1 MLFLQIPLL
10 AVLFGAGDSE
20 DAFQDQI
27 FRVIGTL
34 SSHNRSW
41 TQTWV
46 SGWLGELQIKS
57 WKRNSGGLISLRPW
71 SNGNFSN
78 KEMTEIENLLEG
90 IYNEL
95 LHVLQNRANEWML
108 EYPMEFQGIGG
119 CELHYGEIKLD
130 FWRVAYQGSEILSF
144 QNSSWVPS
152 LEGGTRAQKIGKLLN
167 QLIVFNKMMHWRIS
181 NTCPRFLLGV
191 LDAGKADL
199 QRKVKPEAWLSTGPS
214 PGPHH
219 LLLVCHVS
227 GFYPKPI
234 SVMWMQGEQAQQASQ
249 QSDILPNADGTWYL
263 RSYLDVEATKT
274 SGLSCQV
281 THSSLEGQDI
291 ILYLDRPTSKGLI
304 ILAVMVPLVLLLTG
318 LAFWLKKR
326 WKLCEPTPTLLPLEG
341 SQQPRDSK
349 HT

>member
-1 MLFLQIPLL
+1 MLFLQISLL
-10 AVLFGAGDSE
+10 AVLLGGGDSE

-27 FRVIGTL
+27 FRIIGTFSL
-34 SSHNRSW
+34 HNRSW
-41 TQTWV
+41 AHSWG
-46 SGWLGELQIKS
+46 SGWLGELQTYS
-57 WKRNSGGLISLRPW
+57 WNSSSRGFISRRPW
-71 SNGNFSN
+71 SNGNLSK
-78 KEMTEIENLLEG
+78 KEVTETEELLEAKH
-90 IYNEL
+90 NEL
-95 LHVLQNRANEWML
+95 LHLFHKHANEWML
-108 EYPMEFQGIGG
+108 EYPFEIQCTVG
-119 CELHYGEIKLD
+119 CELHSGKLKLD
-130 FWRVAYQGSEILSF
+130 FWRFAYQGSEILSF

-152 LEGGTRAQKIGKLLN
+152 LQGGTRAQKMCKMLNKNIILNKL
-167 QLIVFNKMMHWRIS
+167 IYWRVSKI
-181 NTCPRFLLGV
+181 CPRFLLGV

-214 PGPHH
+214 PGHHH

-234 SVMWMQGEQAQQASQ
+234 SVTWMRGEQAQQASQ

-274 SGLSCQV
+274 SGLSCRV

-304 ILAVMVPLVLLLTG
+304 IVAVMVPLVLLLIG

-326 WKLCEPTPTLLPLEG
+326 WKHCEPPPTLHPLERF
-341 SQQPRDSK
+341 QQPRDSK